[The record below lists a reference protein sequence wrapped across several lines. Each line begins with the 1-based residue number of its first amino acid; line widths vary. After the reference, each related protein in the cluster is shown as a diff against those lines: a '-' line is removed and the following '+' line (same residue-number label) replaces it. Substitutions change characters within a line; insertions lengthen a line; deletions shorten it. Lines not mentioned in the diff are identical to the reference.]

1 VDVPLSPVV
10 GTGLGSSVAV
20 FVIAMAT
27 KEHMD
32 DFRGNLRK
40 AQSGDQE
47 AFARLWRQ
55 YQPGLLRYLKVKA
68 GQATEDLAADTWL
81 RVVRALPAFEGGED
95 GFRAWIFTTARN
107 RLTDWYRG
115 GSNRLD
121 LFEYSR
127 LALIPARN
135 SVEAEADQR
144 AATEVAL
151 ALIAELP
158 PDQAE
163 AVVLRIVAGLSV
175 AAVASIMDR
184 TSGSVRV
191 LCHRGLRGLERKLEA
206 AHSSAA
212 TIWEPSCRQASSSN
226 AGGTRPWLR

>member
-1 VDVPLSPVV
+1 
-10 GTGLGSSVAV
+10 
-20 FVIAMAT
+20 MAT

-68 GQATEDLAADTWL
+68 GQAAEDLAADTWL
-81 RVVRALPAFEGGED
+81 RVVRSLPAFEGGED
-95 GFRAWIFTTARN
+95 GFRAWLFTTARN

-115 GSNRLD
+115 GPNRLD
-121 LFEYSR
+121 LLEYSR

-135 SVEAEADQR
+135 SVEAEADER

-206 AHSSAA
+206 AHSSATTIGSLPAVRLLQA
-212 TIWEPSCRQASSSN
+212 TPEGR
-226 AGGTRPWLR
+226 GHG